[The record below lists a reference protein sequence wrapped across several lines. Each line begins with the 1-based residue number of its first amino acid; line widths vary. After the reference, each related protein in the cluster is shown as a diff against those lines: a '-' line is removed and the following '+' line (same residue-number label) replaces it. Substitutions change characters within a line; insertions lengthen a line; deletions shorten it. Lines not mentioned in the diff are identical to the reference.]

1 MSLSSIEEVL
11 EDLRQGKLVIVV
23 DDERRENEGDL
34 VMAAEKVTPE
44 AINFVTHHA
53 RGLVCMP
60 ALGERLDEL
69 GLFPMVSSYKADG
82 SASNFAM
89 STDYKIGTTTGISA
103 HDRASTFT
111 AITDPTVSASDFAR
125 PGHVFPLRYREG
137 GVLVRPGHT
146 EASVDLAMMAGLYP
160 AGLVCEI
167 IKDDGT
173 MARMP
178 DLEELAHKHDLR
190 ILTVAQIIAYRQHH
204 EKLVEKVAE
213 ASLPTVSGTFSAT
226 AFRSTVDNVEHLAM
240 VMGHWEPDDPVLV
253 RIHSEC
259 LTGDVFGSQ
268 RCDCGEQIDIALAKI
283 ASEGRGVFLYL
294 RQEGRGIGLVNK
306 IKAYS
311 LQDNGLDTVEANE
324 SLGFDFD
331 MRNYSTGAQ
340 MLVEL
345 GVRKLRLLTNNPRK
359 MVGLGGYGLEIV
371 GRAPIGVKSNEVNKD
386 YIEAKHNRMGHFSAS
401 E

>member
-1 MSLSSIEEVL
+1 
-11 EDLRQGKLVIVV
+11 
-23 DDERRENEGDL
+23 
-34 VMAAEKVTPE
+34 
-44 AINFVTHHA
+44 
-53 RGLVCMP
+53 
-60 ALGERLDEL
+60 
-69 GLFPMVSSYKADG
+69 
-82 SASNFAM
+82 
-89 STDYKIGTTTGISA
+89 
-103 HDRASTFT
+103 
-111 AITDPTVSASDFAR
+111 
-125 PGHVFPLRYREG
+125 
-137 GVLVRPGHT
+137 
-146 EASVDLAMMAGLYP
+146 VDLAMMAGLYP

-178 DLEELAHKHDLR
+178 DLEELSRKHNLR

-213 ASLPTVSGTFSAT
+213 ASLPTASGTFSAT
-226 AFRSTVDNVEHLAM
+226 AFRSTLDNVEHLAM
-240 VMGHWEPDDPVLV
+240 VMGHWEPEDPVLV

-268 RCDCGEQIDIALAKI
+268 RCDCGEQINIALAKI

-331 MRNYSTGAQ
+331 ERNYSTGAQ

-359 MVGLGGYGLEIV
+359 MVGLGGYGLEIASRV
-371 GRAPIGVKSNEVNKD
+371 PIGVKSNEVNKD
-386 YIEAKHNRMGHFSAS
+386 YIEAKHDRMGHFSAS
-401 E
+401 D